1 MPPSRR
7 PTPAAQPPAP
17 TAARSAT
24 RPARPGAAG
33 ATRSPAAA
41 APARFAPGASPANRS
56 LERGIALLRAF
67 RPGLE
72 VLGNGELAERTGL
85 SRATVSRLS
94 QTLVR
99 TGFLEY
105 EPTLRAYR
113 LGAPVLSLA
122 HAMRSGS
129 PIMKMAAPCMREL
142 AQARRIN
149 VGIAV
154 ADGDDMVYLESVRYS
169 RKVSLRSVV
178 AGQRVPIE
186 LTSLGRAYL
195 AALPEATRRDWI
207 AAMMHRRP
215 GHGQT
220 LADDIESACASV
232 RDAGYCVAAW
242 QPAVV
247 ALSTPLVLPNGA
259 VYALNV
265 SVTTAEPPI
274 TVAASLAD
282 DLLGLK
288 RRILAALED
297 TAAR

>member
-1 MPPSRR
+1 
-7 PTPAAQPPAP
+7 
-17 TAARSAT
+17 
-24 RPARPGAAG
+24 
-33 ATRSPAAA
+33 
-41 APARFAPGASPANRS
+41 
-56 LERGIALLRAF
+56 LLRAF

-105 EPTLRAYR
+105 EPALRAYR

-129 PIMKMAAPCMREL
+129 PILKVAAPWMREL

-169 RKVSLRSVV
+169 RKISLRNVV

-195 AALPEATRRDWI
+195 AALPASQREAWI
-207 AAMMHRRP
+207 SAMKRRRP
-215 GHGQT
+215 GQAQA
-220 LADDIESACASV
+220 LADEIEAARASV
-232 RDAGYCVAAW
+232 RRSGYCVASW
-242 QPAVV
+242 QPAAV
-247 ALSTPLVLPNGA
+247 AVSTPVVLENGA
-259 VYALNV
+259 IYALNA
-265 SVTTAEPPI
+265 SLTSNDTPQ
-274 TVAASLAD
+274 TVARSLAG
-282 DLLGLK
+282 DLLDLK
-288 RRILAALED
+288 RRILRALAPD
-297 TAAR
+297 A

>member
-1 MPPSRR
+1 MSRAAPHPPSHRR
-7 PTPAAQPPAP
+7 TI
-17 TAARSAT
+17 
-24 RPARPGAAG
+24 PGV
-33 ATRSPAAA
+33 
-41 APARFAPGASPANRS
+41 SPANRS

-99 TGFLEY
+99 TGFLQY
-105 EPTLRAYR
+105 EPALRAYR

-129 PIMKMAAPCMREL
+129 EVLKAAAPWMREL
-142 AQARRIN
+142 AQSRRIN
-149 VGIAV
+149 VGLAV

-169 RKVSLRSVV
+169 RKVSLRTVV

-195 AALPEATRRDWI
+195 SAMPDAARQTWV
-207 AAMMHRRP
+207 AAMKRRRP
-215 GHGQT
+215 GAAGRD
-220 LADDIESACASV
+220 LAKAIDAACENV
-232 RDAGYCVAAW
+232 RARGYCVAAW
-242 QPAVV
+242 QPGVV
-247 ALSTPLVLPNGA
+247 ALSAPLTLANGA

-265 SVTTAEPPI
+265 STATPDAPSV
-274 TVAASLAD
+274 VARALAA
-282 DLLGLK
+282 DLLRLK
-288 RRILAALED
+288 GRISAALEAVPD
-297 TAAR
+297 RKG

>member
-1 MPPSRR
+1 MSPSPSPSPGRR
-7 PTPAAQPPAP
+7 
-17 TAARSAT
+17 AR
-24 RPARPGAAG
+24 
-33 ATRSPAAA
+33 
-41 APARFAPGASPANRS
+41 GASPANRS

-72 VLGNGELAERTGL
+72 ILGNGELAERTGL

-99 TGFLEY
+99 TGFLQY
-105 EPTLRAYR
+105 EPALRAYR

-129 PIMKMAAPCMREL
+129 PVLKVAAPWMREL

-195 AALPEATRRDWI
+195 AALPDAPRAAWI
-207 AAMMHRRP
+207 AAMKQRRP
-215 GHGQT
+215 GHGQA
-220 LADDIESACASV
+220 LADEIDAARAGVSAS
-232 RDAGYCVAAW
+232 GYCVAAW

-247 ALSTPLVLPNGA
+247 AVSTP
-259 VYALNV
+259 
-265 SVTTAEPPI
+265 
-274 TVAASLAD
+274 
-282 DLLGLK
+282 
-288 RRILAALED
+288 
-297 TAAR
+297 

>member
-1 MPPSRR
+1 
-7 PTPAAQPPAP
+7 
-17 TAARSAT
+17 
-24 RPARPGAAG
+24 
-33 ATRSPAAA
+33 
-41 APARFAPGASPANRS
+41 
-56 LERGIALLRAF
+56 LLRAF

-72 VLGNGELAERTGL
+72 LLGNGELAERTGL

-105 EPTLRAYR
+105 DAASRAYR

-129 PIMKMAAPCMREL
+129 LVLRVAAPWMREL

-149 VGIAV
+149 VGVAV

-169 RKVSLRSVV
+169 RKISLRNVV

-195 AALPEATRRDWI
+195 AALPDAAHNAWMAGMKRRRAGQGPALAAEIDAARDSI
-207 AAMMHRRP
+207 ARR
-215 GHGQT
+215 
-220 LADDIESACASV
+220 
-232 RDAGYCVAAW
+232 GYCMAAW
-242 QPAVV
+242 QPGVV
-247 ALSTPLVLPNGA
+247 ALSTPLVLDDGA
-259 VYALNV
+259 IYALNV
-265 SVTTAEPPI
+265 SVTTGDPPQ
-274 TVAASLAD
+274 VAARSLAE

-288 RRILAALED
+288 RRIVQALAAERS
-297 TAAR
+297 AGA

>member
-1 MPPSRR
+1 
-7 PTPAAQPPAP
+7 
-17 TAARSAT
+17 
-24 RPARPGAAG
+24 
-33 ATRSPAAA
+33 
-41 APARFAPGASPANRS
+41 
-56 LERGIALLRAF
+56 LLRAF

-99 TGFLEY
+99 TGFLQY
-105 EPTLRAYR
+105 EPALRAYR

-129 PIMKMAAPCMREL
+129 PILKIAAPWMREL

-169 RKVSLRSVV
+169 RKISLRNVV

-195 AALPEATRRDWI
+195 ATLPDAQRDAWV
-207 AAMMHRRP
+207 ADMKRRRP
-215 GHGQT
+215 GHGQA
-220 LADDIESACASV
+220 LAGDIDAARASV
-232 RDAGYCVAAW
+232 RSSGYCVAAW
-242 QPAVV
+242 QPAAV
-247 ALSTPLVLPNGA
+247 ALSTPLVLDNGA
-259 VYALNV
+259 IYALNV
-265 SVTTAEPPI
+265 SLTTSDAPQ
-274 TVAASLAD
+274 TVARALAD
-282 DLLGLK
+282 DLLDLK
-288 RRILAALED
+288 RRILLALD
-297 TAAR
+297 RSTAEA

>member
-1 MPPSRR
+1 MAVVAHL
-7 PTPAAQPPAP
+7 AAC
-17 TAARSAT
+17 
-24 RPARPGAAG
+24 
-33 ATRSPAAA
+33 SPAAGMPA
-41 APARFAPGASPANRS
+41 ESVMPRPRATSSSQADPAPARARRIPNAAPANRS

-85 SRATVSRLS
+85 SRATVSRLT

-99 TGFLEY
+99 TGFLRY
-105 EPTLRAYR
+105 EPAMRAYR

-129 PIMKMAAPCMREL
+129 PILKIAAPWIREL

-169 RKVSLRSVV
+169 RKISLRNVV

-195 AALPEATRRDWI
+195 AALPDEARLAWV
-207 AAMMHRRP
+207 AAMRRRRP
-215 GHGQT
+215 GQGQA
-220 LADDIESACASV
+220 LADEIEAACASI
-232 RDAGYCVAAW
+232 RQSGYCVAAW
-242 QPAVV
+242 QPAAV
-247 ALSTPLVLPNGA
+247 ALSTPVVPDNG
-259 VYALNV
+259 VIHALNV
-265 SVTTAEPPI
+265 SVTSSDPPSI
-274 TVAASLAD
+274 VARSLAP
-282 DLLGLK
+282 DLMELK
-288 RRILAALED
+288 RRIVGALH
-297 TAAR
+297 A

>member
-1 MPPSRR
+1 MPRSVCLYFHLMEMIRIPMPPSRIDTPTSR
-7 PTPAAQPPAP
+7 PATPPARRTP
-17 TAARSAT
+17 NAA
-24 RPARPGAAG
+24 
-33 ATRSPAAA
+33 
-41 APARFAPGASPANRS
+41 PANRS

-85 SRATVSRLS
+85 SRATVSRLT

-99 TGFLEY
+99 TGFLQY
-105 EPTLRAYR
+105 EPALRAYR

-129 PIMKMAAPCMREL
+129 PVLKVAAPRMREL

-195 AALPEATRRDWI
+195 AVLADAPRDAWL
-207 AAMMHRRP
+207 AAMKRRRP
-215 GHGQT
+215 GHGPA
-220 LADDIESACASV
+220 LAREIDAARASV
-232 RDAGYCVAAW
+232 RARGYCVAAW

-247 ALSTPLVLPNGA
+247 AVSTPLVLRNGA
-259 VYALNV
+259 IYALNV
-265 SVTTAEPPI
+265 SVATAEPAE
-274 TVAASLAD
+274 TASGPLAG
-282 DLLGLK
+282 DLLELK
-288 RRILAALED
+288 RRILAALD
-297 TAAR
+297 